1 MKWYIFPIAVLIGL
15 SSCSDVKEPEFRKV
29 SDFKVRE
36 MGIQETTIG
45 FHVTYFNP
53 NNFGV
58 TVKETQADVWLDSI
72 YLGKF
77 YQDTA
82 VNVSKN
88 ADFSIP
94 LTGKI
99 SLQTALKMNFQ
110 DLDTREILLKAEGS
124 TRVGKAGIFIQKPIR
139 YEGKHKLE
147 EIRF

>member
-1 MKWYIFPIAVLIGL
+1 MITRILRNRI
-15 SSCSDVKEPEFRKV
+15 E
-29 SDFKVRE
+29 
-36 MGIQETTIG
+36 
-45 FHVTYFNP
+45 NP
-53 NNFGV
+53 
-58 TVKETQADVWLDSI
+58 
-72 YLGKF
+72 
-77 YQDTA
+77 
-82 VNVSKN
+82 NVSKN

-110 DLDTREILLKAEGS
+110 NLDSREILLKAEGS